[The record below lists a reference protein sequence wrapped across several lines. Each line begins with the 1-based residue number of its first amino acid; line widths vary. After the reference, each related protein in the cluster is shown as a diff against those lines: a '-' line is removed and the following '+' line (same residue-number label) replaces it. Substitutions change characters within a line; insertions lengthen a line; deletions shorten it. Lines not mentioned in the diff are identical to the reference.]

1 MLDYLSILRMHYSQ
15 NLSFR
20 EIGASVG
27 CGKTAVGRF
36 ITRFEESEFTYPLP
50 QNYSN
55 EQIEAALYKK
65 RGGAYFIRIC
75 TVERVKAVCLCRMQS
90 C

>member
-1 MLDYLSILRMHYSQ
+1 MLDYLTILRMHYSQ

-36 ITRFEESEFTYPLP
+36 ITRFEELSMPKINFLNLP
-50 QNYSN
+50 VSDF
-55 EQIEAALYKK
+55 
-65 RGGAYFIRIC
+65 RF
-75 TVERVKAVCLCRMQS
+75 
-90 C
+90 